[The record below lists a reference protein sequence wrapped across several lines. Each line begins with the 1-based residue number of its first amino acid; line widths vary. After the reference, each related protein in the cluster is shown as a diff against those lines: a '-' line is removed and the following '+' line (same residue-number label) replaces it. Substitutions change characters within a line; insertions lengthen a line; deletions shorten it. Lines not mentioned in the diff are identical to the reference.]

1 MKMNKLNILW
11 TNDNKEVFLQMVALY
26 ALKSK
31 NNNWWD
37 QVNLIIWGPSARL
50 AAEDTQIQTE
60 LFELRSIGV
69 TIEACR
75 ACTDSY
81 GVTEKL
87 EKFGIRI
94 DYLGED
100 LTSYLKNDEKVLTI

>member
-1 MKMNKLNILW
+1 MSKLNILW
-11 TNDNKEVFLQMVALY
+11 TTDNKEVFLQMVSLY

-37 QVNLIIWGPSARL
+37 QVNLIIWGPSAKL
-50 AAEDTQIQTE
+50 AAEDTQVQTE
-60 LFELRSIGV
+60 LFELREIGV

-75 ACTDSY
+75 ACTDNY
-81 GVTEKL
+81 GVTKKL
-87 EKFGIRI
+87 EKFGVRI

>member
-1 MKMNKLNILW
+1 MNKLNILW
-11 TNDNKEVFLQMVALY
+11 TNDNRDVFLQMVSLY

-31 NNNWWD
+31 NNMWWD
-37 QVNLIIWGPSARL
+37 QVNLIIWGPSAKL
-50 AAEDTQIQTE
+50 AAEDTQVQTE
-60 LFELRSIGV
+60 LFELREIGV

-75 ACTDSY
+75 ACTDNY

-87 EKFGIRI
+87 ERFGIRI

-100 LTSYLKNDEKVLTI
+100 LTSYLKNDEKILTI